1 MLRSGLV
8 LAYAEWGNASASLNP
23 QSANGSIVQGIQMSS
38 HIGRDPDCNAFI
50 TLLSLG
56 AISLALIA
64 SLGAISIAPLS
75 LGSLSIGEVSVGAF
89 SRGRWFSYGDDAKGF
104 AAIAK
109 TKVSG
114 DYTALLPLKKGEGEY
129 LYSMLKDNI
138 PWYLRWT
145 LGSIKHLL
153 GL

>member
-1 MLRSGLV
+1 ML
-8 LAYAEWGNASASLNP
+8 
-23 QSANGSIVQGIQMSS
+23 S

-89 SRGRWFSYGDDAKGF
+89 SRGRWFGYGDNAKGF

-114 DYTALLPLKKGEGEY
+114 DYTALLPLKNGEGEY

>member
-1 MLRSGLV
+1 MLQSGPD

-23 QSANGSIVQGIQMSS
+23 QSANGSIVQGIQMSPR
-38 HIGRDPDCNAFI
+38 IGGGPDGNTFI

-56 AISLALIA
+56 AISIALIA

-89 SRGRWFSYGDDAKGF
+89 SRERWFSYGDNAKGF

-114 DYTALLPLKKGEGEY
+114 DYTALLPLKKEGEH

>member
-1 MLRSGLV
+1 
-8 LAYAEWGNASASLNP
+8 
-23 QSANGSIVQGIQMSS
+23 MSPR
-38 HIGRDPDCNAFI
+38 IGRDPDGNAFI

-56 AISLALIA
+56 AISLALIV

-89 SRGRWFSYGDDAKGF
+89 SRGRWFSYGDNAKGF
-104 AAIAK
+104 ISISK

-114 DYTALLPLKKGEGEY
+114 DYTAILPLKNGEGEY

-138 PWYLRWT
+138 PWYIRWT

>member
-1 MLRSGLV
+1 M
-8 LAYAEWGNASASLNP
+8 ASLGAL
-23 QSANGSIVQGIQMSS
+23 SLGTFSVGI
-38 HIGRDPDCNAFI
+38 
-50 TLLSLG
+50 LSLG
-56 AISLALIA
+56 AISIALIA

-89 SRGRWFSYGDDAKGF
+89 SRGRWFSYGDNAKGF
-104 AAIAK
+104 IAK